1 MLWRCT
7 CNYSLSFHCLVEF
20 DFAFACIDF
29 KIGECVSKIHHFV
42 SKSRPSRHLL
52 FSASKSK
59 DVPDQSRKYNFLGG
73 LRRSDWPRR
82 IVLYCPVLAGLPER
96 KLVTKI
102 WSAMQHCSAQACR
115 HATSP
120 PGHLRLL
127 DSVFTVLNSNHGDQ
141 GGNPNKERV
150 LTIDSCISKF

>member
-52 FSASKSK
+52 FRAWKSK
-59 DVPDQSRKYNFLGG
+59 DVPDQSRKYNFGGG

-82 IVLYCPVLAGLPER
+82 IMLYCPVLAGLPER

-102 WSAMQHCSAQACR
+102 WSAMQFRAEKRSAQASA
-115 HATSP
+115 HPLSQA
-120 PGHLRLL
+120 
-127 DSVFTVLNSNHGDQ
+127 Q
-141 GGNPNKERV
+141 GGLFLCVDWVCLLFVAGVEWNARGANV
-150 LTIDSCISKF
+150 CSL